1 MLKDLDRPMD
11 EASRN
16 RLSHMDKDDLRKLS
30 ELLEAAR
37 EP

>member
-1 MLKDLDRPMD
+1 MA
-11 EASRN
+11 EYN
-16 RLSHMDKDDLRKLS
+16 RKLLSHMDKGELRKLL